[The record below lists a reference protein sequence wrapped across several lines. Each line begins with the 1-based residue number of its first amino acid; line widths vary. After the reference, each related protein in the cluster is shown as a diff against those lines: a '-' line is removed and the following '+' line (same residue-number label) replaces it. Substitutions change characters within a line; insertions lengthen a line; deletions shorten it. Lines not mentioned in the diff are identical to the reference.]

1 MSFNRNHVRAF
12 LAKTEIDLFESSLS
26 ADLKALSATEVQRRI
41 DRTRKLRD
49 KYRDLLRRQKLATR
63 ARTGSKR
70 GISGEANERTAKKA
84 KAFEETLT
92 RFEAQAKHL
101 AAAAKKAAAKSKKS
115 PAKAKSAATPKPAAR
130 KSAKTSAKSARTSA
144 AKTAAK
150 TAPKT
155 AAKKR
160 APKKQLVPA
169 AVMLRAA
176 LEKKHAAETRELA
189 ARPTRSHKAP
199 AQSSAAPVGGVG
211 ATPPDVRA
219 AVVASRLDQ
228 SGMARIQGHAG
239 TQVRKAQ
246 GKRDQRG

>member
-1 MSFNRNHVRAF
+1 MPFNRNHVRAF
-12 LAKTEIDLFESSLS
+12 LAKNEIGLFESSLG
-26 ADLKALSATEVQRRI
+26 ADLKALSAAEVQRRI

-84 KAFEETLT
+84 KAFEETLA
-92 RFEAQAKHL
+92 RFEAQAKQL
-101 AAAAKKAAAKSKKS
+101 AAASRKAAVKSKKS
-115 PAKAKSAATPKPAAR
+115 PAKAKSAATPKPAA
-130 KSAKTSAKSARTSA
+130 KTSAKTSRNSAGKSA

-150 TAPKT
+150 GGAR
-155 AAKKR
+155 KR
-160 APKKQLVPA
+160 APKTPLVPA

-176 LEKKHAAETRELA
+176 LGKKHAAESLELA
-189 ARPTRSHKAP
+189 ARPTRSQRAP
-199 AQSSAAPVGGVG
+199 ALSSAAPADGIG

-228 SGMARIQGHAG
+228 SGMARIQGHTG